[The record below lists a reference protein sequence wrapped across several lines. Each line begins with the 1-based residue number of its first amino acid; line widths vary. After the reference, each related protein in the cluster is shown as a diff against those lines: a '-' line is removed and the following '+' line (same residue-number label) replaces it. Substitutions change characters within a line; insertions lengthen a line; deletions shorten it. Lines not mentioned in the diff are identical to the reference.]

1 MRVPVRL
8 LPLAALASWE
18 AFRIAACVLAGRAA
32 RQSRRRWE
40 GDAAMKNTSAETAG
54 GGVSLRAVAEGSPRT
69 RASLDLVRPPEK
81 PEVRAWRDP
90 AATPSTSHPRLLS
103 RSSDTCV
110 RDN

>member
-18 AFRIAACVLAGRAA
+18 PFRTAACVLAGRAA

-69 RASLDLVRPPEK
+69 RASLDLVTAMK
-81 PEVRAWRDP
+81 NGGTFRAR
-90 AATPSTSHPRLLS
+90 AVPRRRRGS
-103 RSSDTCV
+103 A
-110 RDN
+110 N